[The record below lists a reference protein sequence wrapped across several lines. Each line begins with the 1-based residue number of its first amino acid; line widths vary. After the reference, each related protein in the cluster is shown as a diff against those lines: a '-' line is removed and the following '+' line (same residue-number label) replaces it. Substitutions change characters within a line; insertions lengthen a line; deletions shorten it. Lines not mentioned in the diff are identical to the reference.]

1 MLGLWEGKLY
11 RGIEG
16 GIVFLDVSHS
26 MLLSKPV
33 YHRRDLLGS
42 VMGLAERSRDN
53 FPEEILIRFD
63 LRTFL
68 YHWFLEPLTGRRKS
82 VFPSRTNQTG
92 VECSRRVFLPMT
104 VIRSSSEASSAF

>member
-1 MLGLWEGKLY
+1 E
-11 RGIEG
+11 
-16 GIVFLDVSHS
+16 H
-26 MLLSKPV
+26 LLASASPCIFPTLSTA
-33 YHRRDLLGS
+33 DATLLHS

-68 YHWFLEPLTGRRKS
+68 YHWFFEPLTGRRKS

>member
-1 MLGLWEGKLY
+1 MAIYYFLSSATPY
-11 RGIEG
+11 FFRNMSTIDAT
-16 GIVFLDVSHS
+16 FLD
-26 MLLSKPV
+26 
-33 YHRRDLLGS
+33 S
-42 VMGLAERSRDN
+42 VICLAERSRDS

-104 VIRSSSEASSAF
+104 VIRSSSEASSVF